1 MTDEEIQ
8 YHFNL
13 GEPDLDNTI
22 TIGSMRRILYDY
34 AQDFNIELRIQEH
47 LPSEQRVR
55 FERFKEYFL
64 RNTTDA
70 AFVAYHPNG
79 HLQWKSNLPETPT
92 DEPVVLTN
100 SPTEMLPPSE
110 EEQAVSMDMAL
121 DILKELQNTNAQITF
136 ADFLRFH
143 NPDAD
148 ELRTLNLKI

>member
-1 MTDEEIQ
+1 MTNDEIRT
-8 YHFNL
+8 YFDS
-13 GEPDLDNTI
+13 GSPDENDTI
-22 TIGSMRRILYDY
+22 TIASIRRILYDY
-34 AQDFNIELRIQEH
+34 AQDFGIELRIQEH
-47 LPSEQRVR
+47 LPSNQRIR
-55 FERFKEYFL
+55 FEIFKEYFL

-92 DEPVVLTN
+92 EDPVVLP
-100 SPTEMLPPSE
+100 SAPTEMLPPSE
-110 EEQAVSMDMAL
+110 EEQSVSMDMAL
-121 DILKELQNTNAQITF
+121 EILQQLQSNNDRITF